1 MVIVYSERTMSAK
14 RVDTKEFELPETVFV
29 RDIDN
34 RVFQEIVLQC
44 LATIP
49 GILPIEG
56 NILDSILGRS
66 EGIKGIQA
74 EQDPKTH
81 TVSIKVE
88 VSISY
93 GLSIPE
99 KADEIQTRVAEEITK
114 ITGLHVDLVHV
125 VFKSLISPEG
135 IRRATLTKDTEGA
148 PQKGT
153 LAEEYSDV
161 F

>member
-1 MVIVYSERTMSAK
+1 MGVK

-44 LATIP
+44 LAQVP

-56 NILDSILGRS
+56 NLLDSILGRS
-66 EGIKGIQA
+66 EGIKGIHS

-81 TVSIKVE
+81 TISIKVE
-88 VSISY
+88 VSIAY

-99 KADEIQTRVAEEITK
+99 KANEIQTRIAEEITK
-114 ITGLHVDLVHV
+114 ITGLHVAMVHV
-125 VFKSLISPEG
+125 IFKALMQPEG
-135 IRRATLTKDTEGA
+135 IKRMMSLKESATQSTA
-148 PQKGT
+148 PH
-153 LAEEYSDV
+153 EEYSDV
-161 F
+161 L